1 MGTEIYSRVNTNQRE
16 FDKVL
21 DSALGGSFLG
31 VDTAECYGN
40 GFSEKSIGQYLSH
53 ETVKKNFMV
62 CTKFGH
68 VESAGQL
75 TDSFSLPSVQL
86 QLKASLRNL
95 KLKAIDV
102 YYFHSGSNDQFAQN
116 NLWDYLQEQKDK
128 GVVKNLG
135 LSIKHDLV
143 KNQDN
148 MQIDLASSYGI
159 TAIQTVLNPLHQ
171 HSLDYVVS
179 AARKNGMT
187 VVGRMPLSKGLI
199 PKLSLDEIEDILE
212 PDLKTKASISTYWEK
227 HNLDTRSMTNAVKI
241 GLTLKW
247 CLEKVDAVVMAH
259 HSLEQLEMN
268 LKILEAIYFPTD

>member
-1 MGTEIYSRVNTNQRE
+1 
-16 FDKVL
+16 
-21 DSALGGSFLG
+21 
-31 VDTAECYGN
+31 
-40 GFSEKSIGQYLSH
+40 
-53 ETVKKNFMV
+53 
-62 CTKFGH
+62 
-68 VESAGQL
+68 
-75 TDSFSLPSVQL
+75 
-86 QLKASLRNL
+86 
-95 KLKAIDV
+95 
-102 YYFHSGSNDQFAQN
+102 
-116 NLWDYLQEQKDK
+116 LWDYLQEQKDK